1 MTDTTARGM
10 PGEPRRRPDRHLS
23 VPPAGR
29 RLHGLAGP
37 ARAHLTASRLPAW
50 HTQTI
55 KENHRVPS
63 SHLQEM
69 RQDHLGRLRPAR
81 QAGDGRRPGLPAL
94 RRPRQRPRR
103 QRRLAAQALRPRL
116 NRHRI
121 TPAIRTDPWCLR
133 RARATSRIAPSL
145 AGGAAAENYH
155 LEQVLA
161 SRTPIVFGMLAAL
174 GFILLLVAP
183 GPPPGHNAGTP
194 ARTPAARHTTG
205 SPGAGTPDHGRP
217 PRTHRPQAGTAIRWP
232 RAAPPRIPSRGRR
245 STGVPGPGDVPPAV
259 AATGTTPA
267 CCPGPTAR
275 CVRRRAAREAPF
287 RNKRRS
293 ANAGDAEGDA

>member
-1 MTDTTARGM
+1 M
-10 PGEPRRRPDRHLS
+10 
-23 VPPAGR
+23 
-29 RLHGLAGP
+29 
-37 ARAHLTASRLPAW
+37 
-50 HTQTI
+50 
-55 KENHRVPS
+55 PS

-232 RAAPPRIPSRGRR
+232 RATPPRIPSRGRR

>member
-1 MTDTTARGM
+1 M
-10 PGEPRRRPDRHLS
+10 
-23 VPPAGR
+23 
-29 RLHGLAGP
+29 
-37 ARAHLTASRLPAW
+37 
-50 HTQTI
+50 
-55 KENHRVPS
+55 PS

-94 RRPRQRPRR
+94 RRPCQRPCR
-103 QRRLAAQALRPRL
+103 RRLAAQALRPRL

-121 TPAIRTDPWCLR
+121 TPAIRTDPRCLR

-145 AGGAAAENYH
+145 AGGAAAENYD
-155 LEQVLA
+155 LEQVPA
-161 SRTPIVFGMLAAL
+161 SRTPIVFGMLAAP
-174 GFILLLVAP
+174 GFILLLVAR
-183 GPPPGHNAGTP
+183 GPPPGHNTGTP

-232 RAAPPRIPSRGRR
+232 RATPPRIPSRGRPQHGR
-245 STGVPGPGDVPPAV
+245 SRPRGCAASGCGDRHHAGLLPGPA
-259 AATGTTPA
+259 
-267 CCPGPTAR
+267 AR
-275 CVRRRAAREAPF
+275 CVRRRAATQAPF
-287 RNKRRS
+287 RNNRRS

>member
-23 VPPAGR
+23 APPAGR

-37 ARAHLTASRLPAW
+37 ARAHLTASQLPAW
-50 HTQTI
+50 HAQTI

-121 TPAIRTDPWCLR
+121 TPAIRTDPWCPR

-145 AGGAAAENYH
+145 AGGAAAENYD

-174 GFILLLVAP
+174 GFILLLVALGAP
-183 GPPPGHNAGTP
+183 
-194 ARTPAARHTTG
+194 R
-205 SPGAGTPDHGRP
+205 SPSRRGR
-217 PRTHRPQAGTAIRWP
+217 HRPVSGRGFRRHPADFPGRASCGAAELHPAG
-232 RAAPPRIPSRGRR
+232 
-245 STGVPGPGDVPPAV
+245 
-259 AATGTTPA
+259 
-267 CCPGPTAR
+267 
-275 CVRRRAAREAPF
+275 VRRRLVLAATMFAHESAAFGVHVLAGAGGDVRRGCRAGVGSGRAEEAGEC
-287 RNKRRS
+287 
-293 ANAGDAEGDA
+293 GDGFE